1 MAQICCCVAVS
12 GSQHHSKI
20 LVVTDGSQGGNGCDM
35 MADISQERNFYQ
47 QGLENLVATG
57 TVWKPGGIVLQFDV

>member
-1 MAQICCCVAVS
+1 
-12 GSQHHSKI
+12 